1 MDTFVKNPKVTFI
14 TPIYNAERWI
24 DGTVECCLRQTD
36 PNWELVA
43 VDDGST
49 DNSLAILQ
57 AWAEKDGRVRVF
69 HKENGGQAKA
79 RAFGLER
86 STGDYVFYLDQ
97 DDRISDNLIEAC
109 MSAIHANGADAA
121 IPNLI
126 QRSDKEVLRNN
137 FEVFGIAD
145 GTVIT
150 GQEAFERSINWNGVW
165 AFMMYRADIYKRYAC
180 DERFLYGNF
189 NSDELIARIAMMNCN
204 KVAYCSA
211 EYYYSIHQES
221 MSKTMSPRMFGYL
234 ETHIHLIQEA
244 QRFGQPRSVVAKA
257 EVTALREMVELWQQ
271 YKNGGKSLSKADSEN
286 IEGQFASFH
295 ARLPKG
301 NINEMLST
309 RPGITPKLQRLL
321 MLHSWPLCKISLT
334 LAAKMGMKNKLYP
347 WFSEE
352 QIKSLK

>member
-1 MDTFVKNPKVTFI
+1 METIAGNAKVTFI
-14 TPIYNAERWI
+14 TPIYNAARWI

-43 VDDGST
+43 VDDSST
-49 DNSLAILQ
+49 DDSLAILQ

-69 HKENGGQAKA
+69 HKENGGPAKA

-86 STGDYVFYLDQ
+86 ATGEYVFYLDQ
-97 DDRISDNLIEAC
+97 DDRISDNLMEASL
-109 MSAIHANGADAA
+109 SAIQANGADAA
-121 IPNLI
+121 LPNLI
-126 QRSDKEVLRNN
+126 QRNEKDVLRNN
-137 FEVFGIAD
+137 YEVFGIAD

-150 GQEAFERSINWNGVW
+150 GQEAFERSIDWRGVW
-165 AFMMYRADIYKRYAC
+165 AYMMCRADIYKRYAC

-211 EYYYSIHQES
+211 EYYYSVHQES
-221 MSKTMSPRMFGYL
+221 MSKTMSPRRFGYL

-271 YKNGGKSLSKADSEN
+271 YIEGGTSLSKADREN
-286 IEGQFASFH
+286 IEEQFASFH
-295 ARLPKG
+295 ARLPKA
-301 NINEMLST
+301 NINEMLSS
-309 RPGITPKLQRLL
+309 RQGITPKLQRLL
-321 MLHSWPLCKISLT
+321 MLRAWPLCKTSLT
-334 LAAKMGMKNKLYP
+334 LAAKLGKKNKLYP